1 MKWEDQEKSENVE
14 DTRGSRRPAMAAGG
28 GIGVMLLTAAIYYVT
43 QLAGLD
49 PNQAKKVAGA
59 IAGGGQQQQQA
70 GPPPNDKMKAFS
82 ASILGMTEKVWGKLF
97 QENYRQPYEKPK
109 MTLFSD
115 EVDTACG
122 HAPSAVGPFYCPTDK
137 HVYLDP
143 SFFDELETKL
153 GGSKADFSKAY
164 VIAHEVGH
172 HVQNLLEYNDK
183 LKQFKSE
190 GENSGVRLELQADYL
205 AGVWAHHA
213 EKNYRIL
220 EKGDV
225 EDALK
230 TARSIGDNRIQEKM
244 RGKAWPESFNHGRDD
259 QRIKYFSEGMKT
271 GDASKAALDRF
282 FNRSVKPLDL

>member
-28 GIGVMLLTAAIYYVT
+28 GIGVMLIMAVAYFMGI
-43 QLAGLD
+43 D
-49 PNQAKKVAGA
+49 PNKAKQVVGA
-59 IAGGGQQQQQA
+59 LNGGQQQQQA
-70 GPPPNDKMKAFS
+70 GPPPNDKMLAFS
-82 ASILGMTEKVWGKLF
+82 SSILGMTEKVWGKLF
-97 QENYRQPYEKPK
+97 PENYRQPYEKPK
-109 MTLFSD
+109 MKLF
-115 EVDTACG
+115 EVEVNTKCG
-122 HAPSAVGPFYCPTDK
+122 LAPSAVGPFYCPADRQ
-137 HVYLDP
+137 VYLDP

-172 HVQNLLEYNDK
+172 HIQNLLGYNEMVE
-183 LKQFKSE
+183 QFKARE
-190 GENSGVRLELQADYL
+190 GENSGIRLELQADYL

-213 EKNYRIL
+213 EKNYKII
-220 EKGDV
+220 EKGDI
-225 EDALK
+225 ESALK

-259 QRIKYFSEGMKT
+259 QRIKYFSEGLKT

-282 FNRSVKPLDL
+282 FNKDIPPLKL

>member
-28 GIGVMLLTAAIYYVT
+28 GIGVMLIMAVAYFLGV
-43 QLAGLD
+43 D
-49 PNQAKKVAGA
+49 PNQAKQVAVAVAGR
-59 IAGGGQQQQQA
+59 GQQQQA
-70 GPPPNDKMKAFS
+70 GPPPNDKMLAFS
-82 ASILGMTEKVWGKLF
+82 SSILGMTEKVWGKLF
-97 QENYRQPYEKPK
+97 PENYRQPYEKPK
-109 MTLFSD
+109 MKLF
-115 EVDTACG
+115 EVEVNTKCG
-122 HAPSAVGPFYCPTDK
+122 LAPSAVGPFYCPADRQ
-137 HVYLDP
+137 VYLDP
-143 SFFDELETKL
+143 TFFDELETKL

-172 HVQNLLEYNDK
+172 HIQNLLGYNEMVE
-183 LKQFKSE
+183 QFKARE
-190 GENSGVRLELQADYL
+190 GENSGIRLELQADYL

-220 EKGDV
+220 EKGDI
-225 EDALK
+225 ESALK

-244 RGKAWPESFNHGRDD
+244 KGKSWPESFNHGRDD
-259 QRIKYFSEGMKT
+259 QRMKYFSEGMKT

>member
-1 MKWEDQEKSENVE
+1 MKWEDQEQSENVE

-28 GIGVMLLTAAIYYVT
+28 GIGVLLIMAVAYFMGI
-43 QLAGLD
+43 D
-49 PNQAKKVAGA
+49 PNKAKQVVGA
-59 IAGGGQQQQQA
+59 LNGGQQQQQA
-70 GPPPNDKMKAFS
+70 GQPPNDKMKAFS

-97 QENYRQPYEKPK
+97 QENYRQSYEKPR

-115 EVDTACG
+115 EVNTKCG
-122 HAPSAVGPFYCPTDK
+122 LAPSAVGPFYCPADK

-172 HVQNLLEYNDK
+172 HVQNLLGYNSKVDE
-183 LKQFKSE
+183 FKARE
-190 GENSGVRLELQADYL
+190 GENSGIRLELQADYL

-213 EKNYRIL
+213 EKNYRII

-225 EDALK
+225 ESALK

-259 QRIKYFSEGMKT
+259 QRIKYFSEGLKT

-282 FNRSVKPLDL
+282 FSRSVKPLDL

>member
-1 MKWEDQEKSENVE
+1 MKWEDQEQSENVE

-28 GIGVMLLTAAIYYVT
+28 GIGVLLIMAVAYFMGI
-43 QLAGLD
+43 D
-49 PNQAKKVAGA
+49 PNKAKQVVGA
-59 IAGGGQQQQQA
+59 LNGGQQQQQA
-70 GPPPNDKMKAFS
+70 GQPPNDKMKAFS

-97 QENYRQPYEKPK
+97 QENYRQSYEKPR
-109 MTLFSD
+109 MTRFSD
-115 EVDTACG
+115 EVNTKCG
-122 HAPSAVGPFYCPTDK
+122 LAPSAVGPFYCPADK

-172 HVQNLLEYNDK
+172 HVQNLLGYNSKVDE
-183 LKQFKSE
+183 FKARE
-190 GENSGVRLELQADYL
+190 GENSGIRLELQADYL

-213 EKNYRIL
+213 EKNYRII

-225 EDALK
+225 ESALK

-259 QRIKYFSEGMKT
+259 QRIKYFSEGLKT

-282 FNRSVKPLDL
+282 FSRSVKPLDL

>member
-28 GIGVMLLTAAIYYVT
+28 GIGVMLIMAVAYFMGI
-43 QLAGLD
+43 D
-49 PNQAKKVAGA
+49 PNKAKQVVGA
-59 IAGGGQQQQQA
+59 LNGGQQQQQA
-70 GPPPNDKMKAFS
+70 GPPPNDKMLAFS
-82 ASILGMTEKVWGKLF
+82 SSILGMTEKVWGKLF
-97 QENYRQPYEKPK
+97 PENYRQPYEKPK
-109 MTLFSD
+109 MKLF
-115 EVDTACG
+115 EVEVNTKCG
-122 HAPSAVGPFYCPTDK
+122 LAPSAVGPFYCPADRQ
-137 HVYLDP
+137 VYLDP

-172 HVQNLLEYNDK
+172 HIQNLLGYNEMVE
-183 LKQFKSE
+183 QFKARE
-190 GENSGVRLELQADYL
+190 GENSGIRLELQADYL

-213 EKNYRIL
+213 EKNYKII
-220 EKGDV
+220 EKGDI
-225 EDALK
+225 ESALK

-244 RGKAWPESFNHGRDD
+244 RGKAWPESFNLGRDD
-259 QRIKYFSEGMKT
+259 QRMKYFSEGMKT

>member
-28 GIGVMLLTAAIYYVT
+28 GIGVMLIMAVAYFMGI
-43 QLAGLD
+43 D
-49 PNQAKKVAGA
+49 PNKAKQVVGA
-59 IAGGGQQQQQA
+59 LNGGQQQQQA
-70 GPPPNDKMKAFS
+70 GPPPNDKMLAFS
-82 ASILGMTEKVWGKLF
+82 SSILGMTEKVWGKLF
-97 QENYRQPYEKPK
+97 PENYRQPYEKPK
-109 MTLFSD
+109 MKLF
-115 EVDTACG
+115 EVEVNTKCG
-122 HAPSAVGPFYCPTDK
+122 LAPSAVGPFYCPADRQ
-137 HVYLDP
+137 VYLDP

-172 HVQNLLEYNDK
+172 HIQNLLGYNEMVE
-183 LKQFKSE
+183 QFKARE
-190 GENSGVRLELQADYL
+190 GENSGIRLELQADYL

-220 EKGDV
+220 EKGDI
-225 EDALK
+225 ESALK

-244 RGKAWPESFNHGRDD
+244 KGKSWPESFNHGRDD
-259 QRIKYFSEGMKT
+259 QRMKYFSEGMKT

>member
-1 MKWEDQEKSENVE
+1 MKWEDQEQSENVE
-14 DTRGSRRPAMAAGG
+14 DTRGSRRPALAAGG
-28 GIGVMLLTAAIYYVT
+28 GIGVMLIMAVAYFLGV
-43 QLAGLD
+43 D
-49 PNQAKKVAGA
+49 PNQAKQVAVAVAGR
-59 IAGGGQQQQQA
+59 GQQQQA

-82 ASILGMTEKVWGKLF
+82 ASILGMTEKVWGKLLP
-97 QENYRQPYEKPK
+97 ENYRQPYEKPK

-115 EVDTACG
+115 EVNTQCG
-122 HAPSAVGPFYCPTDK
+122 LAPSAVGPFYCPADK

-172 HVQNLLEYNDK
+172 HVQNLLGYNSKVDE
-183 LKQFKSE
+183 FKARE
-190 GENSGVRLELQADYL
+190 GENSGIRLELQADYL

-213 EKNYRIL
+213 DQNYRIL
-220 EKGDV
+220 EKGDI
-225 EDALK
+225 EAALK
-230 TARSIGDNRIQEKM
+230 TAKSIGDNRIQEKM
-244 RGKAWPESFNHGRDD
+244 RGKSWPESFTHGRDD

-282 FNRSVKPLDL
+282 FNSRVKPLDL

>member
-28 GIGVMLLTAAIYYVT
+28 GIGVMLIMAVAYFMGI
-43 QLAGLD
+43 D
-49 PNQAKKVAGA
+49 PNKAKQVVGA
-59 IAGGGQQQQQA
+59 LNGGQQQQQA
-70 GPPPNDKMKAFS
+70 GPPPNDKMLAFS
-82 ASILGMTEKVWGKLF
+82 SSILGMTEKVWGKLF
-97 QENYRQPYEKPK
+97 PENYRQPYEKPK
-109 MTLFSD
+109 MKLF
-115 EVDTACG
+115 EVEVNTKCG
-122 HAPSAVGPFYCPTDK
+122 LAPSAVGPFYCPADRQ
-137 HVYLDP
+137 VYLDP

-172 HVQNLLEYNDK
+172 HIQNLLGYNEMVE
-183 LKQFKSE
+183 QFKARE
-190 GENSGVRLELQADYL
+190 GENSGIRLELQADYL

-220 EKGDV
+220 EKGDI
-225 EDALK
+225 ESALK
-230 TARSIGDNRIQEKM
+230 TVRSIGDNRIQEKM
-244 RGKAWPESFNHGRDD
+244 KGKSWPESFNHGRDD

>member
-14 DTRGSRRPAMAAGG
+14 DTRGSRRPALAAGG
-28 GIGVMLLTAAIYYVT
+28 GIGVMLIMAVAYFMGI
-43 QLAGLD
+43 D
-49 PNQAKKVAGA
+49 PNKAKQVVGA
-59 IAGGGQQQQQA
+59 LNGGQQQQQA
-70 GPPPNDKMKAFS
+70 GPPPNDKMLAFS
-82 ASILGMTEKVWGKLF
+82 SSILGMTEKVWGKLF
-97 QENYRQPYEKPK
+97 PENYRQPYEKPK
-109 MTLFSD
+109 MKLF
-115 EVDTACG
+115 EVEVNTKCG
-122 HAPSAVGPFYCPTDK
+122 LAPSAVGPFYCPADRQ
-137 HVYLDP
+137 VYLDP

-172 HVQNLLEYNDK
+172 HIQNLLGYNEMVE
-183 LKQFKSE
+183 QFKARE
-190 GENSGVRLELQADYL
+190 GENSGIRLELQADYL

-220 EKGDV
+220 EKGDI
-225 EDALK
+225 ESALK
-230 TARSIGDNRIQEKM
+230 TVRSIGDNRIQEKM
-244 RGKAWPESFNHGRDD
+244 KGKSWPESFNHGRDD

>member
-28 GIGVMLLTAAIYYVT
+28 GIGVMLIMAVAYFMGI
-43 QLAGLD
+43 D
-49 PNQAKKVAGA
+49 PNKAKQVVGA
-59 IAGGGQQQQQA
+59 LNGGQQQQQA
-70 GPPPNDKMKAFS
+70 GPPPNDKMLAFS
-82 ASILGMTEKVWGKLF
+82 SSILGMTEKVWGKLF
-97 QENYRQPYEKPK
+97 PENYRQPYEKPK
-109 MTLFSD
+109 MKLF
-115 EVDTACG
+115 EVEVNTKCG
-122 HAPSAVGPFYCPTDK
+122 LAPSAVGPFYCPADRQ
-137 HVYLDP
+137 VYLDP

-172 HVQNLLEYNDK
+172 HIQNLLGYNEMVE
-183 LKQFKSE
+183 QFKARE
-190 GENSGVRLELQADYL
+190 GENSGIRLELQADYL